1 MVDPAARA
9 PDARSDAL
17 DPRAPNARAR
27 GSPLTLAAV
36 LDAHQ
41 LVGLAVLVTAAV
53 ATAWGGAAYL
63 RHRLPGRVLGHVIAL
78 VQTLLIAQVGLG
90 LLLVSDGKRAPDEL
104 HYAYGTLALAAALA
118 PWMYAPSEPRRR
130 LVWFV
135 GATLLAGALA
145 TRAYL
150 TSG

>member
-1 MVDPAARA
+1 M
-9 PDARSDAL
+9 L
-17 DPRAPNARAR
+17 
-27 GSPLTLAAV
+27 G
-36 LDAHQ
+36 AHQ
-41 LVGLAVLVTAAV
+41 WVGLAVLVAAGVAAV
-53 ATAWGGAAYL
+53 WGGAAYL

-90 LLLVSDGKRAPDEL
+90 LLLVSDDRRASDDL
-104 HYAYGTLALAAALA
+104 HYVYGTLALAAVLA
-118 PWMYAPSEPRRR
+118 PWMYAPVDPRRR
-130 LVWFV
+130 LGWFV

>member
-1 MVDPAARA
+1 
-9 PDARSDAL
+9 
-17 DPRAPNARAR
+17 
-27 GSPLTLAAV
+27 V

-41 LVGLAVLVTAAV
+41 LVGLFVLAAA
-53 ATAWGGAAYL
+53 ATATLWGASAYV
-63 RHRLPGRVLGHVIAL
+63 RRRVPGRVLGHVIAL
-78 VQTLLIAQVGLG
+78 VQTLLIAQIGLG
-90 LLLVSDGKRAPDEL
+90 LLLVSDGKRAPDDL

-118 PWMYAPSEPRRR
+118 PWMYAPDEPRRR
-130 LVWFV
+130 LAWFV